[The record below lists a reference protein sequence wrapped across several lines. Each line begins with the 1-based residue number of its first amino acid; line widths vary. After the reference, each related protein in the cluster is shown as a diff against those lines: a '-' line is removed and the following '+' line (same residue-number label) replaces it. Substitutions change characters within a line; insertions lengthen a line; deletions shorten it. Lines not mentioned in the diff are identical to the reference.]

1 MEVLVEA
8 KREYTDQLCDY
19 ILPVVIQ
26 TLAKIYQDAEQMD
39 PRDTLKQFQVLLQD
53 IKNWN
58 QTLVKQHTD
67 VAVKTCPCFTELLAA
82 VMVANVKILSSVRLV
97 TEQKKISIRM
107 PTNEIFVHSCYIN
120 CARNVYYDPAI
131 FKMTSSDQEKEYLLK
146 TRLKPCIELTIKEL
160 VPIQQILTT
169 YMGSQAEPTM
179 DIGND
184 ELDTPDPEISDEPEP
199 EPEPEEPEPEPAAA
213 AAEESFFDEEKTSD
227 ESKWINS
234 GNQRMQQQQ
243 QPSLQSST
251 SGEGQGSMGTAMTP
265 QIPASSNQPSS
276 MQ

>member
-8 KREYTDQLCDY
+8 KREYTDQLCEY

-39 PRDTLKQFQVLLQD
+39 PRDTTKQFQTLLQEV
-53 IKNWN
+53 KHWN
-58 QTLVKQHTD
+58 QTMVKQHTD
-67 VAVKTCPCFTELLAA
+67 MAMKTCPCFSELLAA

-131 FKMTSSDQEKEYLLK
+131 FKTVSSDQEKEYILK
-146 TRLKPCIELTIKEL
+146 ARLKPCIEITIKEL

-169 YMGSQAEPTM
+169 YIGSQSEPTM
-179 DIGND
+179 DIGNGLTD
-184 ELDTPDPEISDEPEP
+184 ELPDDPDVSDEPEAP
-199 EPEPEEPEPEPAAA
+199 PEEAPPEVPQEGQGPEAP
-213 AAEESFFDEEKTSD
+213 AEESFFDEEKTSD

-234 GNQRMQQQQ
+234 GNQHMQQQPQ
-243 QPSLQSST
+243 QLSPSST
-251 SGEGQGSMGTAMTP
+251 SGVGQESMGTRMMPPT
-265 QIPASSNQPSS
+265 PAS
-276 MQ
+276 

>member
-39 PRDTLKQFQVLLQD
+39 PRDTVKQFQTLLQEV
-53 IKNWN
+53 KHWN

-67 VAVKTCPCFTELLAA
+67 VAMKTCPCFTELLAA

-107 PTNEIFVHSCYIN
+107 PSNEIFVHSCYIN
-120 CARNVYYDPAI
+120 CARNVYYDPVV
-131 FKMTSSDQEKEYLLK
+131 FKTVSSDQEKEYLLK
-146 TRLKPCIELTIKEL
+146 TRLKPCIEMTIKEL
-160 VPIQQILTT
+160 VPIQQILNT
-169 YMGSQAEPTM
+169 YIGSQAEPTM
-179 DIGND
+179 DIGNV
-184 ELDTPDPEISDEPEP
+184 EESPDPEISEDPEP
-199 EPEPEEPEPEPAAA
+199 EPDQEQEPSHD
-213 AAEESFFDEEKTSD
+213 EESFFDEEKTSD

-234 GNQRMQQQQ
+234 GNQHTQQ
-243 QPSLQSST
+243 QPQQSLPSST
-251 SGEGQGSMGTAMTP
+251 SGADPASTGTVMTP
-265 QIPASSNQPSS
+265 QSPASSSQPS
-276 MQ
+276 

>member
-39 PRDTLKQFQVLLQD
+39 PKNTIKQFQTLLQEV
-53 IKNWN
+53 KHWN

-67 VAVKTCPCFTELLAA
+67 VAVKSCPCFTELLAA

-120 CARNVYYDPAI
+120 CARNVYYDPVI
-131 FKMTSSDQEKEYLLK
+131 FSTVSSDQEKEYLLK
-146 TRLKPCIELTIKEL
+146 SRLKPCIEFTVKEL
-160 VPIQQILTT
+160 VPIQQILNT
-169 YMGSQAEPTM
+169 YIGNQADPTM

-184 ELDTPDPEISDEPEP
+184 EELSPDPEISDELEP
-199 EPEPEEPEPEPAAA
+199 EPEPVPEPVLDEDPSHK
-213 AAEESFFDEEKTSD
+213 EESFFDEEKTSD

-234 GNQRMQQQQ
+234 GTQRTQQQQ
-243 QPSLQSST
+243 QQSSQSSI
-251 SGEGQGSMGTAMTP
+251 SGADPASTGTMMTP
-265 QIPASSNQPSS
+265 QIPNSSNQPS
-276 MQ
+276 